1 MLQNQRYYPLNID
14 SPDSI
19 NYKNRIMIDTIKL
32 WIPAEELTHIDLLSE
47 LPLLLD
53 EDSVNYYRKNNRD
66 SVEGKVGNISVSIF
80 ETGISIYGSL
90 SRYYFG
96 DNFNTLSFA
105 QIALAFERLAKQLN
119 LPIEKSKLQ
128 RLDIAENFVVD
139 HPTFH
144 YYQFLGDLPRYNRTE
159 QSNGIYYN
167 QTNFQICVYDK
178 VNEKKDKRKAI
189 PDEYRELNVF
199 RYEYRFLK
207 KVGTNLSKKP
217 VYVSDLLN
225 PEFFSEILQV
235 YLEKFVNINKQYEA
249 SQNTKLYTKDRAG
262 LRNHL
267 YYLGVQS
274 LGGEGAVIKKIKLD
288 RKHHVIKNGTQS
300 TRMIQDVKKAC
311 KLGPFNSK
319 SILIEELEQK
329 VHEKV
334 GKYL

>member
-1 MLQNQRYYPLNID
+1 
-14 SPDSI
+14 
-19 NYKNRIMIDTIKL
+19 MIDTIKL
-32 WIPAEELTHIDLLSE
+32 RIPAEEMPHIDLLAE
-47 LPLLLD
+47 LPILLD
-53 EDSVNYYRKNNRD
+53 EDSVDYCQKNNED
-66 SVEGKVGNISVSIF
+66 YVKGNIGNISVSIYK
-80 ETGISIYGSL
+80 TGVSISGSL

-96 DNFNTLSFA
+96 DNFNTLSFE
-105 QIALAFERLAKQLN
+105 QIALAFERLGAQLN
-119 LPIEKSKLQ
+119 IPIEKAKLQ

-139 HPTFH
+139 HPAFH

-159 QSNGIYYN
+159 QSNGIYYS

-178 VNEKKDKRKAI
+178 ANEKKDKRKAI
-189 PDEYRELNVF
+189 PEEYRELNVF

-207 KVGTNLSKKP
+207 KVGTNLTKKP
-217 VYVSDLLN
+217 VYVADLLN
-225 PEFFSEILQV
+225 PEFFKEILQV
-235 YLEKFVNINKQYEA
+235 YLEKFVNINKQNEA
-249 SQNTKLYTKDRAG
+249 SNNAVLYTKDRVG

-274 LGGEGAVIKKIKLD
+274 SGGEGLVIKKIKLD
-288 RKHHVIKNGTQS
+288 RKHKVIKNGTQA